1 MGVRCRE
8 EALYKLEVADNAQL
22 LTPQIEVEDIQTQEY
37 IPGLVEQLTDGR
49 TYYWQVTA
57 SDPALNE
64 RVSAGTFSFPLADN
78 FPPSAASAL
87 YPLQDEEMANDRVVF
102 DWTDSSDKMVLIPS
116 QFLKAPYSQRRLSTR
131 A

>member
-1 MGVRCRE
+1 MVLERGRLYFWRINTSDTLGNRQLGSAWEVRVAE
-8 EALYKLEVADNAQL
+8 KQSLYKLEVADNAQL

-57 SDPALNE
+57 SDPAPG
-64 RVSAGTFSFPLADN
+64 AYQQAFSFPLADN

-87 YPLQDEEMANDRVVF
+87 YPLQDEEMA
-102 DWTDSSDKMVLIPS
+102 T
-116 QFLKAPYSQRRLSTR
+116 
-131 A
+131 